1 MIKCCSVNPSNKN
14 FSRRPRG
21 RVVRALGLH
30 AAAPGSYPVLTSGLD
45 LFPVVPD
52 STLPRFVNSQLV
64 ASCQLGFLMMFLL
77 SLNCFFHIV
86 KSGVH
91 FHYKQSIYI
100 LAFTFPAKTGFEPKP
115 SSIALLDA
123 ILIFVLKAR
132 FWRSPCQKYDARAA

>member
-14 FSRRPRG
+14 FSRRQRG
-21 RVVRALGLH
+21 RVIRALGLH
-30 AAAPGSYPVLTSGLD
+30 AAPGSNPVLTSGLD

-86 KSGVH
+86 KSGV
-91 FHYKQSIYI
+91 
-100 LAFTFPAKTGFEPKP
+100 P
-115 SSIALLDA
+115 
-123 ILIFVLKAR
+123 VN
-132 FWRSPCQKYDARAA
+132 